1 MSPAISGEKKI
12 KIAGHLLFFGRWRG
26 QHNITTMAS
35 ANDSSKRRRL
45 LSSTCSDVSCLS
57 DLPSVVLAHV
67 AKYLGAP
74 SRALFSAAL
83 SDKNAAVST
92 VSSERNSA
100 IVGNDWSTLDF
111 GDIEHSLAERLT
123 DKHISSV
130 LSCIDAVN
138 ELKTLKLT
146 NCLNITGAGLEP
158 LRGSTIIEQI
168 DLSLVGK
175 NCNPADL
182 SPDLSPYPP
191 ISCDHVLPILDSIIE
206 REGCSLRHLQFPF
219 LWRRWG
225 GINKQFKQFVQRCSE
240 MLNNRGVVSCFKCD
254 RNLTRENR
262 NFDDWYIQ
270 NHTCYECGRHYCESC
285 MVDEVVDEVRVPYIN
300 SCKFCARKLCAACQD
315 MKKCCVCNSFFCVAC
330 ITRRCNKC
338 DGYLCCEDCFEY
350 CNRCEKYFCRENCV
364 DICVN
369 VLQCESCNDSFC
381 RECQDEKG
389 ECEISTCDG
398 CNWEFCG
405 KCRISRCLEGNP
417 NEACADCVKEIA
429 HLLLGKFQEKDAEIK
444 ELKQQVDQMQ
454 CRINFLEEQLLDQS
468 EKVEESGR
476 GSVS

>member
-1 MSPAISGEKKI
+1 
-12 KIAGHLLFFGRWRG
+12 
-26 QHNITTMAS
+26 MAS

-111 GDIEHSLAERLT
+111 GDIEHSLSERLT

-182 SPDLSPYPP
+182 SPYPP

-206 REGCSLRHLQFPF
+206 REGCS
-219 LWRRWG
+219 
-225 GINKQFKQFVQRCSE
+225 
-240 MLNNRGVVSCFKCD
+240 
-254 RNLTRENR
+254 
-262 NFDDWYIQ
+262 
-270 NHTCYECGRHYCESC
+270 
-285 MVDEVVDEVRVPYIN
+285 
-300 SCKFCARKLCAACQD
+300 
-315 MKKCCVCNSFFCVAC
+315 
-330 ITRRCNKC
+330 
-338 DGYLCCEDCFEY
+338 
-350 CNRCEKYFCRENCV
+350 
-364 DICVN
+364 
-369 VLQCESCNDSFC
+369 
-381 RECQDEKG
+381 
-389 ECEISTCDG
+389 
-398 CNWEFCG
+398 
-405 KCRISRCLEGNP
+405 ISRCLEGNP
-417 NEACADCVKEIA
+417 NEACADCVKENA

-454 CRINFLEEQLLDQS
+454 CRINFLGEQLLDQS